1 MGRGRRNANHR
12 RRGGSLQYSVQLS
25 FPGPT
30 EGDRAY
36 NVIRKRAEATG
47 KTFEEMKKSY
57 EDQIPIRRFVTPE
70 EVAKAALF
78 LVTEESSG
86 MTAQHICVSGGIE
99 VL

>member
-1 MGRGRRNANHR
+1 
-12 RRGGSLQYSVQLS
+12 
-25 FPGPT
+25 
-30 EGDRAY
+30 
-36 NVIRKRAEATG
+36 
-47 KTFEEMKKSY
+47 MKKSY